1 MRPLTKI
8 SLFGVRFATC
18 VLVIYWLMLF
28 TGTHLP
34 ALPKMPARVT
44 DKTLH
49 SVAFFGL
56 TILLCW
62 VVQTRD
68 HVWRKFAWVAMI
80 AISYAAF
87 DEITQS
93 FVRGRT
99 TDVKDFV
106 ADTLGILA
114 AISVYATLRR
124 LLPQWATPAARFE
137 QVPRSDAQP
146 HSERGAHC
154 ASRPRATSLDHDSIN
169 VA

>member
-18 VLVIYWLMLF
+18 VLILYWVLLF

-34 ALPKMPARVT
+34 TLPKMPASVN

-49 SVAFFGL
+49 LGAFFGL

-62 VVQTRD
+62 VVQTRRK
-68 HVWRKFAWVAMI
+68 VWKKFAWVAMV

-93 FVRGRT
+93 FVRGRI
-99 TDVKDFV
+99 TDVKDFA
-106 ADTLGILA
+106 ADTLGVVLAIL
-114 AISVYATLRR
+114 VYSTLRW
-124 LLPQWATPAARFE
+124 LLPQWTEPASRTADMAANSATLGGE
-137 QVPRSDAQP
+137 GDA
-146 HSERGAHC
+146 HS
-154 ASRPRATSLDHDSIN
+154 ASRPRAMSLDHDSIN